1 MPESSAEVGRRGL
14 ELQRPWSE
22 LLLTGVKTVETR
34 GYALPAALVGVP
46 LLVIETEPVVP
57 GQSGLGDVV
66 QAGTE
71 GARLTGEVTF
81 SECIVYEDRQQWL
94 ADSARHCVATDS
106 VHAWPEGQPAAKYGW
121 VVSAAAAFSEPQP
134 VPRMCRE
141 LRSIFS
147 LADSSSGAARA

>member
-1 MPESSAEVGRRGL
+1 MSREQREDDRGESGAEVGRRGL

-22 LLLTGVKTVETR
+22 LLLTGVKTAATR

-81 SECIVYEDRQQWL
+81 SESSYILTRR
-94 ADSARHCVATDS
+94 S
-106 VHAWPEGQPAAKYGW
+106 HAP
-121 VVSAAAAFSEPQP
+121 
-134 VPRMCRE
+134 
-141 LRSIFS
+141 
-147 LADSSSGAARA
+147 